1 MRPTLL
7 LLTAALIPCAVAQTP
22 TVFVAG
28 DSTAN
33 NTNHQGWGDPFAD
46 YFDSTKIN
54 VLNRARAGRSARTFL
69 NEGLW
74 GKIVDEMKPG
84 DYVLIQFGHN
94 DGGAPDQPPYRGD
107 LPGAGPE
114 SRDLAMKD
122 GKVET
127 IHTFGWY
134 IRKFIDDTKAKGAH
148 PIVVSLTVR
157 NIWQDGRVERGS
169 GHFSQWLQDVAEAEK
184 VPFVD
189 LTNIIA
195 DTYEKLGQDKVKDF
209 FPVDHTHTS
218 PAAADL
224 NARLVVAGLKGIRSP
239 LVKYL
244 SAKGDAVVAAPSLA
258 SLHLPVPANPALPT
272 LFLIGDS
279 TVRNG
284 HGDGAGGQWGWG
296 EPIFNLFDPAKI
308 NVVNRAVGGLSSRTF
323 YTGPYWEKVLAMIKP
338 GDCVVMQF
346 GHNDGGNPDGATGYR
361 SSLPGVS
368 DDTRQAGA
376 EVVHTFGWYLRQY
389 VEGARAKGATPI
401 VCSLIPRKIWKDGKI
416 ERNTKDYAGW
426 AAEVAKTEHA
436 PFLDLNEIIAA
447 QYDQLGPEKVEALFA
462 DPHTHTSRA
471 GAEFNAA
478 SVIQALKALQ
488 PDPLAAYL
496 R

>member
-1 MRPTLL
+1 MRPALF
-7 LLTAALIPCAVAQTP
+7 LLTAALIPCAIAQTP
-22 TVFVAG
+22 TVIVAG

-46 YFDSTKIN
+46 YFDSAKIN

-107 LPGAGPE
+107 LPGTGPE
-114 SRDLAMKD
+114 SKDLAMKD

-127 IHTFGWY
+127 IYTFGWY
-134 IRKFIDDTKAKGAH
+134 IRKFISDTKAKGAH
-148 PIVVSLTVR
+148 PIVLSLTVR

-189 LTNIIA
+189 LTNIIG

-224 NARLVVAGLKGIRSP
+224 NASLVVAGLKGIRSP

-284 HGDGAGGQWGWG
+284 HADGAGGQWGWG

-338 GDCVVMQF
+338 GDFVVMQF
-346 GHNDGGNPDGATGYR
+346 GHNDGGSLDGATGYR
-361 SSLPGVS
+361 SSLPGVG
-368 DDTRQAGA
+368 DETEQAGA

-389 VEGARAKGATPI
+389 AEAARAKGATPI

-447 QYDQLGPEKVEALFA
+447 QYDQLGPEKVEPLFA

-471 GAEFNAA
+471 GAELNAA
-478 SVIQALKALQ
+478 SVVQALKALQ
-488 PDPLAAYL
+488 PDPLAPYL
-496 R
+496 L